1 VCSVAKNSVAKPLFV
16 RRFFRKDNIMNLLAA
31 AATPTQSA
39 PAYNPAYQNQAAYQ
53 NTTVQPDR
61 PAPKPSWKA
70 KVFSYGFLFGYIAVV
85 LFFIV
90 MIYRFVKAFEK
101 IANSMDK
108 GIVIKKDDTTT

>member
-1 VCSVAKNSVAKPLFV
+1 
-16 RRFFRKDNIMNLLAA
+16 MNLLA

-39 PAYNPAYQNQAAYQ
+39 PVYQNPAYQNQAYQ

-61 PAPKPSWKA
+61 PAPQPSIKA
-70 KVFSYGFLFGYIAVV
+70 KIFSYGFLLGYIAVV
-85 LFFIV
+85 MFFIV

>member
-1 VCSVAKNSVAKPLFV
+1 MVKNY
-16 RRFFRKDNIMNLLAA
+16 FRKDSSMNLLAA

-39 PAYNPAYQNQAAYQ
+39 PVYQNPAYQNQAYQ
-53 NTTVQPDR
+53 NTTVQPDK

-70 KVFSYGFLFGYIAVV
+70 KVLGYGYFFFNIAVV
-85 LFFIV
+85 LFVIIMV
-90 MIYRFVKAFEK
+90 YRFVKAFEK